1 MKNVTEA
8 SRIKSEYDVI
18 VIGAGPAGSV
28 AARNAAREGLDVL
41 LMEKRQEI
49 GEPVRC
55 AEGLF
60 KEGLDDFIDYDP
72 KWVCAG
78 IKCARIHAPDGG
90 VLSLSEKADD
100 VAGYVLDRKIFDRA
114 LARLAAN
121 AGSEIQVK
129 TQATGLIKEERV
141 IKGIRGF
148 CRGREFEARSRVVI
162 GADGVESKVGRWAG
176 LMGPLKPKDI
186 ECCAEFMV
194 SGIDIDPACL
204 EFYIGNHISPGGYL
218 WIFPK
223 GEREANIGL
232 GILGTRFNG
241 THPIEYLK
249 RFVDA
254 RFPGC
259 KVMQT
264 IVGAVPVSDMIQH
277 ISTGGLMLAG
287 DGARLVDPLL
297 GAGIMNAMLSG
308 RMAGNMAAEAIKKG
322 DVSAQAFRKY
332 EEGVRK
338 SMGKAIHRNY
348 KVKEFIVNATD
359 RQVNALL
366 YSLRKMNAENIPV
379 STVYKTA
386 TTSGIPV
393 MKMMRALL

>member
-1 MKNVTEA
+1 
-8 SRIKSEYDVI
+8 
-18 VIGAGPAGSV
+18 V

-41 LMEKRQEI
+41 LIEKRQEI

-60 KEGLDDFIDYDP
+60 KAGLDDFIDYDP
-72 KWVCAG
+72 KWVCAE
-78 IKCARIHAPDGG
+78 IKRARIHAPDGS
-90 VLSLSEKADD
+90 VLSLSDEPGT

-114 LARLAAN
+114 LARQAAN

-129 TQATGLIKEERV
+129 TQATGLIKEERA

-194 SGIDIDPACL
+194 SGVDIDTACL

-223 GEREANIGL
+223 GEHEANIGL
-232 GILGTRFNG
+232 GALGARLNGTR
-241 THPIEYLK
+241 PIEYLQ

-254 RFPGC
+254 RFPVC

-264 IVGAVPVSDMIQH
+264 IVGAVPVSDTVEH

-308 RMAGNMAAEAIKKG
+308 RMAGNTAAEAIKKG
-322 DVSAQAFRKY
+322 DVSARAFRKY

-348 KVKEFIVNATD
+348 KVKEIIVNATD

-366 YSLRKMNAENIPV
+366 YSLRKMNVENIPV
-379 STVYKTA
+379 STIYKTA
-386 TTSGIPV
+386 TTSGLPV
-393 MKMMRALL
+393 IKMMRALF